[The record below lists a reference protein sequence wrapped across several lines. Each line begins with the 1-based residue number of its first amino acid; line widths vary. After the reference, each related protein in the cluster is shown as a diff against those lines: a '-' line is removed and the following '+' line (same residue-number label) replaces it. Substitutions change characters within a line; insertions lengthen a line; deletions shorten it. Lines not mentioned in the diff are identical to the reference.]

1 MTSPGYLTISRDL
14 LISRIRAIQERSSPC
29 VLCPRHC
36 RAKRKTGELGFCRTG
51 IHPHVASFGPHFGEE
66 QPISGTCGSGTI
78 FFTGCTMGCRF
89 CQNYEISH
97 ERMGRELTKQ
107 DLAYIYLHLQA
118 LGCHNINLVTP
129 THQLPAI
136 LEALLIAM
144 DAGLQIPLVYNTG
157 GYEDIDT
164 LRLLEGIIDIY
175 MPDFKFADERTGRI
189 LAHTPD
195 YPQICKAALC
205 EMHRQVG
212 DLTLENGIA
221 THGLLIRHLLL
232 PERGEESERIIRF
245 IAEQISPNT
254 WLNIMDQYRP
264 AGDIRRF
271 CPNEYSDL
279 LRRVSD
285 EEVARA
291 IRIAQECG
299 LTRGLEEEN
308 YTPGS

>member
-51 IHPHVASFGPHFGEE
+51 IHPHVASFGSHFGEE

-118 LGCHNINLVTP
+118 QGCHNINLVTP

-175 MPDFKFADERTGRI
+175 MPDFKFADEKTGRI

-195 YPQICKAALC
+195 YPQNCKAALC

-232 PERGEESERIIRF
+232 PGRGEESERIIRF

-271 CPNEYSDL
+271 SSNEYSDL